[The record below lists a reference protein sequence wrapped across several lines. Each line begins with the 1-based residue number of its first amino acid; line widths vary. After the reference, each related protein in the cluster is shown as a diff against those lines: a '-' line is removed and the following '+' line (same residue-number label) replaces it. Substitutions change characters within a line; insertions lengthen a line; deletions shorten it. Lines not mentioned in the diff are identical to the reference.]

1 MADKEFKNSFSWS
14 KSRDGVFSE
23 CRRKYYYTYYGY
35 WGGWDSFADE
45 RVRQLYVLK
54 KLTNRYMWLGSVVHD
69 SIEGMIKEVQNGQNP
84 NLYNHIAHLHNR
96 MEREFNESSTGL
108 HKKSPKYK
116 LGLFEHE
123 YELPI
128 SKDEWKETT
137 DNAEKCLTIFFNSDV
152 FQYIQSVDPSNY
164 LLIEKLDKFDFEG
177 TKVWV
182 GIDFA
187 LKDGDN
193 LLIFDWKTGKVRQ
206 VEMDVQLACY
216 SLYSLEKFGYSPE
229 NILCKRYNVFL
240 DVVDDF
246 KISSELISNV
256 KDCVRKSI
264 SSMKNLLVDVGENIA
279 REDDFEVTQNNSTCK
294 SCNFRKACSK

>member
-1 MADKEFKNSFSWS
+1 MEFKNRFSWS
-14 KSRDGVFSE
+14 RSRDELFNRCHRE
-23 CRRKYYYTYYGY
+23 YYYHYYGY
-35 WGGWDSFADE
+35 WGGWDSLVDK
-45 RVRQLYVLK
+45 RVRQLYVLRNLK
-54 KLTNRYMWLGSVVHD
+54 NRHMWLGTTAHS
-69 SIEGMIKEVQNGQNP
+69 SIKQMIKEVQNGQNP
-84 NLYNHIAHLHNR
+84 DLYNHIARLHNR
-96 MEREFNESSTGL
+96 IEREFNESSTGL
-108 HKKSPKYK
+108 YKKFPKYK

-164 LLIEKLDKFDFEG
+164 LIIEKLDNFDFEG
-177 TKVWV
+177 TTVWV
-182 GIDFA
+182 GLDFA

-193 LLIFDWKTGKVRQ
+193 LLIFDWKTGKVRR

-216 SLYSLEKFGYSPE
+216 SLYALEKFGYLPE
-229 NILCKRYNVFL
+229 NIVCKRYNVFL

-246 KISSELISNV
+246 KISSELISGV
-256 KDCVRKSI
+256 KNYMRGSI

-279 REDDFEVTQNNSTCK
+279 REDDFEVTQDNSTCK
-294 SCNFRKACSK
+294 SCNFRKVCSK